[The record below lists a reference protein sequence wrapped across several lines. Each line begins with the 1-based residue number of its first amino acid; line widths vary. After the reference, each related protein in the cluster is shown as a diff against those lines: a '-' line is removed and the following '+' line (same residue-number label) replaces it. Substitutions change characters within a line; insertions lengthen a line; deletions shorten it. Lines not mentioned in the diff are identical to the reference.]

1 MRRRAKKAKKKKKE
15 REREMKKDT
24 MNLLLHKQSNNKI
37 LGVGGQ
43 WEKGAIFKPLCKK
56 EGFLKVTLAGSMN
69 KMGQCGG

>member
-1 MRRRAKKAKKKKKE
+1 
-15 REREMKKDT
+15 MKKDT